1 MIDFGFD
8 RVRQI
13 FAKLVAKNMRGSSV
27 KSEILCVHQLGY
39 AEKKVENNN
48 FLGGPLP
55 GADICQISL

>member
-27 KSEILCVHQLGY
+27 KSEILCVHQLGC

-48 FLGGPLP
+48 FV
-55 GADICQISL
+55 